1 MILESVT
8 DLKADQGKPDFTV
21 LPPEVIRMLLRELV
35 HVWESAEEDSPM
47 VALYGLGSDGCS
59 PEFLAQCAQV
69 CEHGNKKYAPDNWRA
84 DLGQPGF
91 RVRYRKALLR
101 HLLYYVLKGPLDAD
115 SGLPHLAHAGVNLMF
130 LECDRQK
137 RESTP

>member
-21 LPPEVIRMLLRELV
+21 LPPEVIRMLLREFVL
-35 HVWESAEEDSPM
+35 VWESAEEDSPM
-47 VALYGLGSDGCS
+47 VALYALGDDGLTLDMLS
-59 PEFLAQCAQV
+59 QCAQV
-69 CEHGNKKYAPDNWRA
+69 CEHGNKKYAPDNWRS

-101 HLLYYVLKGPLDAD
+101 HLLAHVLDGPLDKE

-137 RESTP
+137 RERAP